1 MPYNI
6 PRIILSLC
14 LLLILNACITSKRT
28 VSKNPPIKKEV
39 PVVKETPEAEI
50 PDVPQTP
57 EVTEFPE
64 AVVVEDTIATPT
76 ETVEKIVEP
85 EPVKR
90 EGPHVPR
97 EFRAAWVATVAN
109 INWPSKP
116 GLTPKEQQQ
125 EAIKL
130 LDLLKANNFN
140 AVIFQVRPQA
150 DALYDSEL
158 EPWSYFLTGEQGKAP
173 EPFYDPLHFWIEAA
187 HDRGLELHAWLNPY
201 RAHHSSGKEISE
213 KSIIKTN
220 PELVVKLAN
229 GMYWMD
235 PALEGTKEI
244 STAVV
249 MDLVKRY
256 DLDGI
261 HFDDYFY
268 PYDSYNNGKDFPD
281 DKSWNAYKNAGG
293 ELSRGDWR
301 RENVNSF
308 IKNIYEEIKAEKPE
322 VKFGLSPFGIWRPG
336 YPESIT
342 GYDQYDKLYADAK
355 LWLNE
360 GWIDYFTPQL
370 YWTTNQLKQSFPV
383 LLGWWEEQNFQQR
396 HLWPGINAGL
406 GGDEKNVDEVINQI
420 MITRGMLPQSPGVVF
435 WSIAPLVNYPNLA
448 KAVLEGPYQKQAL
461 VPASPWLDDTAP
473 AAPVVVPEPN
483 GEVIKLTW
491 VPGDDQEVFKWVAY
505 FKHGD
510 TWNYKILNRD
520 ASSFNV
526 SKYIG
531 SKKVPVEAVAITAV
545 DRTGNESEFK
555 VVELK
560 P

>member
-1 MPYNI
+1 MVN
-6 PRIILSLC
+6 
-14 LLLILNACITSKRT
+14 
-28 VSKNPPIKKEV
+28 E
-39 PVVKETPEAEI
+39 
-50 PDVPQTP
+50 TP
-57 EVTEFPE
+57 EVTDFPE
-64 AVVVEDTIATPT
+64 AVVVEDTLPSHV
-76 ETVEKIVEP
+76 ERVEKEEVIVKP
-85 EPVKR
+85 TPLKR

-97 EFRAAWVATVAN
+97 EFRAAWIATVAN

-116 GLTPKEQQQ
+116 GLSPKEQQQ

-150 DALYDSEL
+150 DALYESEL

-201 RAHHSSGKEISE
+201 RAHHSSGKVISE
-213 KSIIKTN
+213 KSIIKTH
-220 PELVVKLAN
+220 PELVLKLAN

-281 DKSWNAYKNAGG
+281 DKSWNTYKSAGG
-293 ELSRGDWR
+293 ALSRGDWR

-336 YPESIT
+336 YPESIA

-370 YWTTNQLKQSFPV
+370 YWTTNKLEQSFPV
-383 LLGWWEEQNFQQR
+383 LLGWWEEENYQAR

-406 GGDEKNVDEVINQI
+406 GGDDKNIDEVINQI

-435 WSIAPLVNYPNLA
+435 WSIAPVVNYPNLT
-448 KAVLEGPYQKQAL
+448 KAVLEGPYRKQAL

-510 TWNYKILNRD
+510 TWNYKILEHNI
-520 ASSFNV
+520 SSFNV
-526 SKYIG
+526 SKFIG
-531 SKKVPVEAVAITAV
+531 NKKIPVEAVAITAV
-545 DRTGNESEFK
+545 DRSGNESEFK